1 MKIRAAAALA
11 FLIAI
16 AAGAF
21 SAASAPGTSDTMPAM
36 TAPMAPTPP
45 MATPVPGRNALSDD
59 QQSQVEAIIRNYL
72 IAHPEIVRDAI
83 DELQRREDAATQA
96 QQTDMI
102 KQSAATLFDSK
113 REVVLGNPKG
123 DVTLVE
129 FFDYN
134 CTYCRRAHGD
144 MQALIKEDPNVRVV
158 LKEFPI
164 LGDGSVAAAQVAVAV
179 LLTAPAKYAAFHDE
193 LITDKGQADGNKAL
207 AVAAD
212 VGLDPKALKVLANSD
227 EVKANIDEV
236 SKLAQKLDISGTPS
250 YATKLKVVVGAIG
263 LDGLKAAV
271 QAVRD
276 CDKAASC

>member
-129 FFDYN
+129 FFDYR
-134 CTYCRRAHGD
+134 CPYCKQIEPSLD
-144 MQALIKEDPNVRVV
+144 ALIKEDGKLRVV
-158 LKEFPI
+158 YKEFPI
-164 LGDGSVAAAQVAVAV
+164 LGPPSVFASRAAIAARKQGKYDAFHSRMMAFKGAIDSDAVLKVATAAGLDLDRLKTDMAAPEIDKIIQRNYALAEALAIDGTPGLIVGDDLAVGAVDLDTLRKMIAAAR
-179 LLTAPAKYAAFHDE
+179 K
-193 LITDKGQADGNKAL
+193 KGG
-207 AVAAD
+207 
-212 VGLDPKALKVLANSD
+212 
-227 EVKANIDEV
+227 
-236 SKLAQKLDISGTPS
+236 
-250 YATKLKVVVGAIG
+250 
-263 LDGLKAAV
+263 
-271 QAVRD
+271 
-276 CDKAASC
+276 